1 MDHWYRVVKSSLNNA
16 FYKFFFMRH
25 SWTTYN
31 LRSTLRKRA
40 GSELRIL
47 SAKLQKIRTPK
58 YLTINFPWS
67 GPLEHWGDTWSNE
80 HYIMSFGAMVKYNF
94 GTLDF
99 VLEPRPEKYYKR
111 KRLVIHTAKC
121 FIIFYKLSYS
131 SITESVFNLA
141 HLNLHI

>member
-1 MDHWYRVVKSSLNNA
+1 MHFTS
-16 FYKFFFMRH
+16 FF
-25 SWTTYN
+25 SWGTLEQLTTYVVHWEKG
-31 LRSTLRKRA
+31 LGPS
-40 GSELRIL
+40 SESWVPNCKKSERQNVWRNIIPDL
-47 SAKLQKIRTPK
+47 
-58 YLTINFPWS
+58 
-67 GPLEHWGDTWSNE
+67 GPLEHRGDKWSNE
-80 HYIMSFGAMVKYNF
+80 NYIMSFGPVVKFNF

-121 FIIFYKLSYS
+121 FFIFYKLSNS

>member
-58 YLTINFPWS
+58 CLTKYYSRS
-67 GPLEHWGDTWSNE
+67 GPLEHWGETWSNE
-80 HYIMSFGAMVKYNF
+80 HYIMSYGAMVKYNF

-121 FIIFYKLSYS
+121 FFIFYKLSYS